1 MALVRVR
8 GPLKRLAGD
17 RSEHAIEGASV
28 GELLAELE
36 RSHPAAKGW
45 ILDERG
51 VLRRHINVFVNGELG
66 AQDTQVGRDDE
77 VDVLPAIS
85 GGSLPDMLASVDGT
99 IGPAEEARIPVTD
112 EGLTRGDG
120 GFEVMRLYEGRPFA
134 LADHLARLDRTCA
147 GLRLPY
153 DDEALRAEIGALL
166 EHAGSVDALLRVV
179 LTRGGRR
186 ILTIEP
192 MPERPAVS
200 RVATITYSPT
210 RVLDGL
216 KTLSYAGNMLAGR
229 LARERGFD
237 EALLVTP
244 HGRVLEGPT
253 WTFFWVAGG
262 RLLTP
267 PIEDHILASITRA
280 YVIEECDAQEQPCTL
295 DDVASAEEAF
305 IASTVREVMP
315 IAAVDDIAIPSAPG
329 PVTEDAGERLAR
341 RIERE
346 LVSAAA

>member
-51 VLRRHINVFVNGELG
+51 ILRRHINVFVNGELG
-66 AQDTQVGRDDE
+66 GQDTQVGRDDE

-85 GGSLPDMLASVDGT
+85 GGSLRHMLASVDGT
-99 IGPAEEARIPVTD
+99 IGPAEEARIPATD

-153 DDEALRAEIGALL
+153 DEDALRAEIGALL
-166 EHAGSVDALLRVV
+166 EQAGSVDALLRVV

-186 ILTIEP
+186 VLTIEP
-192 MPERPAVS
+192 MPERLAVA

-267 PIEDHILASITRA
+267 PLEDHILASITRA

-295 DDVASAEEAF
+295 DDIASAEEAF

-315 IAAVDDIAIPSAPG
+315 IAAVDEIAIPAAPG
-329 PVTEDAGERLAR
+329 PVTTDAGERLAR

-346 LVSAAA
+346 LAAATA

>member
-1 MALVRVR
+1 
-8 GPLKRLAGD
+8 
-17 RSEHAIEGASV
+17 
-28 GELLAELE
+28 
-36 RSHPAAKGW
+36 
-45 ILDERG
+45 
-51 VLRRHINVFVNGELG
+51 
-66 AQDTQVGRDDE
+66 
-77 VDVLPAIS
+77 
-85 GGSLPDMLASVDGT
+85 MLASVDGA
-99 IGPAEEARIPVTD
+99 ISPAEEARIPVTD

-120 GFEVMRLYEGRPFA
+120 GFEVLRLYGGRPFA
-134 LADHLARLDRTCA
+134 LAEHLARLDNTCA

-153 DDEALRAEIGALL
+153 DDEALRAEIAGLL
-166 EHAGSVDALLRVV
+166 AAAGPLDALLRVV

-186 ILTIEP
+186 ILTVEP
-192 MPERPAVS
+192 LPVRPATT
-200 RVATITYSPT
+200 RVATVTYAPT

-229 LARERGFD
+229 LARERGAD

-267 PIEDHILASITRA
+267 PLDDRILASITRA
-280 YVIEECDAQEQPCTL
+280 YLLEECEAEERPCTL
-295 DDVASAEEAF
+295 DDVAGAEEAF

-315 IAAVDDIAIPSAPG
+315 IAAVDDIVLPAAPG
-329 PVTEDAGERLAR
+329 PVTADAGERLAR

-346 LVSAAA
+346 LASAAA